1 MTIFTPDASFSDIFS
16 SNGKLFSDGSLPK
29 MLAFLALC
37 SAIYPALTYVKK
49 EIFIE
54 GSYDDFK
61 DIINEVFEQF
71 EYEFVS
77 DNENSI
83 TYRKKSNF
91 ARFNRL
97 YEDQLI
103 LTKGDSPLFLSGLRK
118 DLIRISSR
126 IEYMAKEKIDTESN
140 EEKN

>member
-1 MTIFTPDASFSDIFS
+1 MVVFTPDVSFSDAFS
-16 SNGKLFSDGSLPK
+16 SNGKLFSEGSFPK

-49 EIFIE
+49 EIFVE
-54 GSYDDFK
+54 GSYNDFK

-77 DNENSI
+77 DNGDSV
-83 TYRKKSNF
+83 TYRKKSGL

-103 LTKGDSPLFLSGLRK
+103 ITKGDSPLFLSGIRK

-126 IEYMAKEKIDTESN
+126 IEYLAKEKIDSN
-140 EEKN
+140 SNNAN